1 MPCRGHCTR
10 QKGGNVTGRELAMY
24 ILANGYD
31 NKPLVIYIDGKA
43 VPIWDVCYELSRKE
57 LVILPDY
64 TDERK
69 D

>member
-1 MPCRGHCTR
+1 M
-10 QKGGNVTGRELAMY
+10 TGRELAMY

>member
-1 MPCRGHCTR
+1 M
-10 QKGGNVTGRELAMY
+10 TGRELAMY

-64 TDERK
+64 QTDEK
-69 D
+69 KGG